1 MKQIEHK
8 EISSK
13 LMKNTLIV
21 IGRLSYPN
29 GSAPCN
35 RVHLYCKALKH
46 QNGFPFIINLHSTF
60 REKPKFNFL
69 ARNDGIPFYYAQK
82 TPLWEDNILLRNMNK
97 IKGLFNTIFVIR
109 KIKKKHSLKVLFYAT
124 EPWDELFLFVF
135 LKIMK
140 VPIIRDCS
148 EIPSFVIDKK
158 KAIKLHEFFLKLR
171 IKMYHDIIVISDYLN
186 SYYSEI
192 FPKNRI
198 FQIPILVDM
207 DRFKKTGTKKN
218 ATKIITYVGYMIG
231 NKDGL
236 QNLIEA
242 MALVVERN
250 KNVKLQLVGS
260 GPDKDMIQLRN
271 KVKALNLCNIIS
283 FFGKKNS
290 EEIPAILSQSDL
302 LVLARPDNSQA
313 KAGFPTKLGEY
324 LASAKPVVIT
334 TTGEIPK
341 YLKHNESAYL
351 AKPGDIQDF
360 AEKIN
365 YALSDK
371 NSQAIGEKGYE
382 IANNNFNYQ
391 LYGKKIFNI
400 LQN

>member
-1 MKQIEHK
+1 LTRFTK
-8 EISSK
+8 
-13 LMKNTLIV
+13 KNGLIV

-35 RVHLYCKALKH
+35 RVHLYCKALKY

-60 REKPKFNFL
+60 REKPKFNYL

-82 TPLWEDNILLRNMNK
+82 TPLWENNFLFRNINK
-97 IKGLFNTIFVIR
+97 IKGLFNTIIVIR

-148 EIPSFVIDKK
+148 EIPSFIIDEK
-158 KAIKLHEFFLKLR
+158 KAMKLNRFFLKLR

-192 FPKNRI
+192 FPKKQI

-207 DRFKKTGTKKN
+207 NRFKKIKTKKN
-218 ATKIITYVGYMIG
+218 ITKIITYVGCMIG

-236 QNLIEA
+236 ENLIEA
-242 MALVVERN
+242 MALVIERN
-250 KNVKLQLVGS
+250 KNVRLQLVGS
-260 GPDKDMIQLRN
+260 GPDKDMIRLRN
-271 KVKALNLCNIIS
+271 KVKILNLSNTIS
-283 FFGKKNS
+283 FLGKKNS
-290 EEIPAILSQSDL
+290 EEIPAILLESDL

-324 LASAKPVVIT
+324 LASGKPVVIT

-341 YLKHNESAYL
+341 YLRHNESAYL
-351 AKPGDIQDF
+351 AIPGNIRDF

-371 NSQAIGEKGYE
+371 NSEVIGKKGYE

-391 LYGKKIFNI
+391 LYGNIIFNI

>member
-1 MKQIEHK
+1 
-8 EISSK
+8 
-13 LMKNTLIV
+13 
-21 IGRLSYPN
+21 
-29 GSAPCN
+29 
-35 RVHLYCKALKH
+35 
-46 QNGFPFIINLHSTF
+46 
-60 REKPKFNFL
+60 
-69 ARNDGIPFYYAQK
+69 
-82 TPLWEDNILLRNMNK
+82 
-97 IKGLFNTIFVIR
+97 
-109 KIKKKHSLKVLFYAT
+109 
-124 EPWDELFLFVF
+124 
-135 LKIMK
+135 
-140 VPIIRDCS
+140 
-148 EIPSFVIDKK
+148 
-158 KAIKLHEFFLKLR
+158 
-171 IKMYHDIIVISDYLN
+171 MYHDIIVISDYLN

-192 FPKNRI
+192 FPKKRI

-207 DRFKKTGTKKN
+207 DRFKKTETKKN

-271 KVKALNLCNIIS
+271 KVKALNLCNFIS

-341 YLKHNESAYL
+341 YLKHKESAYL

-371 NSQAIGEKGYE
+371 NSQVIGEKGYE
-382 IANNNFNYQ
+382 IANDNFNYK